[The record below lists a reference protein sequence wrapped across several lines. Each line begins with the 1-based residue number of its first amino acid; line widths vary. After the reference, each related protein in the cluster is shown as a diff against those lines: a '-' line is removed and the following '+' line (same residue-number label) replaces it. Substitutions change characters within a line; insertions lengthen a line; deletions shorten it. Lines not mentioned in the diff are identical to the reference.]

1 MKFNDKGPE
10 VIEMQQW
17 LEAEDYD
24 LPKYGVDGHY
34 GDETQSAL
42 NDFEKDRG
50 LPLTIKGDHVHQASL
65 DAMGWDSP
73 EDPEVPAPP
82 PQTITELKVY
92 DLRDTPWITGD
103 DFTQRTTKKFKR
115 GRDGKPVVRDPSQ
128 VNGITIH
135 QTAVPYGVKP
145 YQINAAGKSL
155 GYNMKNPS
163 DEEKE
168 EAERLALARRSLQ
181 VACHVM
187 AFRQGFVSIP
197 NDMLWY
203 VYHGNGW
210 NSTELGI
217 EIDGRFPGVEGGKT
231 WNGGPATEVTDTL
244 VRAAC
249 LGIEILVIEGR
260 KAGMPIE
267 YIHAHRQSSSTR
279 RDDPGEELWK
289 RVVLDFAVPILGL
302 KTEPARAIGDGRPV
316 PKEWDP
322 DGVGKW

>member
-10 VIEMQQW
+10 VGEMQEW
-17 LEAEDYD
+17 LEAEGFD
-24 LPKYGVDGHY
+24 LPKYGVDCHY
-34 GDETQSAL
+34 GNETQSAL
-42 NDFEKDRG
+42 NDFEKSRG
-50 LPLTIKGDHVHQASL
+50 LPLTVKGENVHEASL
-65 DAMGWDSP
+65 EAMGWDAP
-73 EDPEVPAPP
+73 EDPQVPDPP

-92 DLRDTPWITGD
+92 DLRDTPWITND
-103 DFTQRTTKKFKR
+103 QFTQRNAKKFKR
-115 GRDGKPVVRDPSQ
+115 GANGKPLVRDPSQ
-128 VNGITIH
+128 VTGITIH

-145 YQINAAGKSL
+145 YQIQAAG
-155 GYNMKNPS
+155 G
-163 DEEKE
+163 DEK
-168 EAERLALARRSLQ
+168 LALARRSLQ

-187 AFRQGFVSIP
+187 AYREGFVAIP

-267 YIHAHRQSSSTR
+267 FIHAHRQSSATR

-302 KTEPARAIGDGRPV
+302 KTEPARSIGDGRPV